1 MNNYWK
7 IANDVIKESNVIVL
21 VGDARFPRESFNQ
34 EVYDKVKRSE
44 KKFLFVLNKCDLTKD
59 RKVPIEVPYL
69 FVSAQ
74 EHLSTLKLYKKIREL
89 SKGKEAIVGVLGYP
103 NTGKSSLINA
113 IRGKKSAPTSPQ
125 AGYTK
130 GIQKIRVSRD
140 IVLLDTPG
148 VIPYQ
153 EKDESKHAFMASLS
167 PNQVKDPEKVVFE
180 IMDKYP
186 GLIEK
191 IFDVEVS
198 EEKDYDATLEQIAFK
213 KNVILAGRKADTK
226 RVAKMILEDWQKG
239 RIRTQHQ

>member
-7 IANDVIKESNVIVL
+7 IANDVIKNSNVVIL

-34 EVYDKVKRSE
+34 EVYDKVRRSE
-44 KKFLFVLNKCDLTKD
+44 KKFLFVLNKCDLTEN

-74 EHLSTLKLYKKIREL
+74 EHLSTLKLYKKVREL
-89 SKGKEAIVGVLGYP
+89 SKGKDAVVGVLGYP

-140 IVLLDTPG
+140 IMLLDTPG

-167 PNQVKDPEKVVFE
+167 PNQVRDPEKVVFE
-180 IMDKYP
+180 LMEKYP
-186 GLIEK
+186 GMIESYFK
-191 IFDVEVS
+191 VDVS
-198 EEKDYDATLEQIAFK
+198 DEKDYDNTLERIALK
-213 KNVILAGRKADTK
+213 KNVILGGRKPDTK
-226 RVAKMILEDWQKG
+226 RIAKMILEDWQKG
-239 RIRTQHQ
+239 RIRK